1 MTSSPLD
8 FDCDFRRA
16 ASHEVVQIDQ
26 IVCQA
31 MLEIYERP
39 KGECSFTQSP
49 FFAEIAVVGSEIIG
63 VAAVVNDMLSCLY
76 VVKRFRNSGV
86 GTCLLHNAMLS
97 GVRTALIPSG
107 NDRVKTFFTHRGWY
121 AGRGNPA
128 DGGYGIFPKVV
139 MCCGVQN
146 QKIKLS

>member
-31 MLEIYERP
+31 MVEMYGRP
-39 KGECSFTQSP
+39 ENDRSFTQSP

-63 VAAVVNDMLSCLY
+63 VAVCSGETLICLY
-76 VVKRFRNSGV
+76 VVKSFRNSGV

-97 GVRTALIPSG
+97 GVRTALSPSG
-107 NDRVKTFFTHRGWY
+107 NDRVKTFFAHRGWF
-121 AGRGNPA
+121 AGKENPP
-128 DGGYGIFPKVV
+128 DGGYGIFPKVDMHCV
-139 MCCGVQN
+139 VQN